1 LPNQAQV
8 WQRKPS
14 GVLVDGG
21 DRTQDALG
29 NITHKVDEELS
40 AIVDGFP
47 KIIDSTRGENLLGMV
62 RRRELIWNLW

>member
-1 LPNQAQV
+1 M
-8 WQRKPS
+8 
-14 GVLVDGG
+14 DGG